1 MLNTEKR
8 TILCHQVNDFYETF
22 LDISDVNSYF
32 IITRKKRKQIGLK
45 TYFDKKL
52 VKAITIAITNRY
64 IYIANYS
71 AVFK

>member
-45 TYFDKKL
+45 TYFDKKML
-52 VKAITIAITNRY
+52 
-64 IYIANYS
+64 
-71 AVFK
+71 